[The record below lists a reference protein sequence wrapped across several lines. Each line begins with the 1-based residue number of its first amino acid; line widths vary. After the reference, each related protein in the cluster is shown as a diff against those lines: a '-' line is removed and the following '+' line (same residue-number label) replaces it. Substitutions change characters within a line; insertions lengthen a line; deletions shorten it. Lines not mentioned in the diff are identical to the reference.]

1 MTQSDQ
7 EPNQAPSEPC
17 RQPRN
22 LSLLETLKSVLWA
35 MVGVRAK
42 GKAQQ
47 DFTRGKASHFII
59 IGILFAVMF
68 ILLLS
73 FIVNSVIPD

>member
-1 MTQSDQ
+1 MTKSDQ
-7 EPNQAPSEPC
+7 EPKQAPSEPA
-17 RQPRN
+17 RKHGN
-22 LSLLETLKSVLWA
+22 LGFLETLKSVLWA

-42 GKAQQ
+42 GKAEQ

-68 ILLLS
+68 ILLLT
-73 FIVNSVIPD
+73 FVVNSVLPA